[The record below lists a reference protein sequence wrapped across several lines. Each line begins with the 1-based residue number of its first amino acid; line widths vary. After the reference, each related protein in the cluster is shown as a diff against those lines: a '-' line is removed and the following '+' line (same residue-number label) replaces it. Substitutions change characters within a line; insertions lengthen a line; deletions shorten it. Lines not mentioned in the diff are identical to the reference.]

1 MLILIGLLL
10 AASLL
15 VLLFEEY
22 VEENEYDT
30 SRIIDR
36 ISILNHG
43 NKKQKDKNEAEK
55 QSTPTSCQDPSALK
69 LVNSCIPCSEFELKA
84 MKTTYCRQTGFYDK
98 FTCSLTNEAVYK
110 PSYCRQTGF
119 YDKFTCSL
127 TNEAVYKPCY
137 SNVTPTK
144 TKFGVFTLAMLVSSA
159 GFSTFVFWRRSIVER
174 KAYSRLQNF
183 IG

>member
-110 PSYCRQTGF
+110 P
-119 YDKFTCSL
+119 
-127 TNEAVYKPCY
+127 CY